1 MLINRLLARRYRPE
15 RGWDPIPVDYARAYA
30 DAEYGGFD
38 PGLVV
43 DLERRIGPLA
53 GRRVLDLGAG
63 PGQYSIAFARAGA
76 DVVWHDVS
84 RNYLSIARAAAEDA
98 GVSVRFSLGYLEDA
112 AKFSAQPFDL
122 VFNRICW
129 RYSFDDRA
137 FADMLIRLVAP
148 GGAGYVDSHH
158 ADDALRHGWSAAA
171 IRYRINARL
180 GIKIGHP
187 PPPPGRIT
195 SLLRRN
201 AVSSLST
208 DWSTEGNERVL
219 FIKVR

>member
-1 MLINRLLARRYRPE
+1 MINRLLAKRYRPE
-15 RGWDPIPVDYARAYA
+15 KGWDPIPMDYARAYA
-30 DAEYGGFD
+30 DAEYAGFR
-38 PGLVV
+38 PGLVK
-43 DLERRIGPLA
+43 DLERVVGPLEEK
-53 GRRVLDLGAG
+53 RVLDLGG
-63 PGQYSIAFARAGA
+63 RPGHYSIDFARVGA

-84 RNYLSIARAAAEDA
+84 RNYESIAKAAAVDA
-98 GVSVRFSLGYLEDA
+98 GVSIHFSLGYLEDA
-112 AKFSAQPFDL
+112 AKFEDERFDL

-129 RYSFDDRA
+129 RYCQADSG
-137 FADMLIRLVAP
+137 FADLVYRLVAP

-158 ADDALRHGWSAAA
+158 ADKAQKHGWSATA
-171 IRYRINARL
+171 IMYRLNARF
-180 GIKIGHP
+180 GIKIGH

-208 DWSTEGNERVL
+208 EWSTEQNERVL